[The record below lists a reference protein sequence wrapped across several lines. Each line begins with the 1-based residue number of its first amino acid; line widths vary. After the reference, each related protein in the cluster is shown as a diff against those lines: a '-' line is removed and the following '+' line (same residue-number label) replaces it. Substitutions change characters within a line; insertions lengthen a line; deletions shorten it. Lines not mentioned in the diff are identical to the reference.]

1 MEPVEKDRIIE
12 IQQTRIEHLLNRVLR
27 LEGALKMW
35 ADFYKAD
42 GEDDVMLAE
51 EAMEET
57 RVLLGDNI

>member
-12 IQQTRIEHLLNRVLR
+12 IQQTRIEHLSTRILR

-42 GEDDVMLAE
+42 GDGDLMLAE

-57 RVLLGDNI
+57 RILLGDEI